1 MDLKK
6 VFFNPSLPVIIV
18 FYSRFENYD
27 NFWLVKTPGIKKN
40 IFPGVTI
47 HLANQKLL

>member
-27 NFWLVKTPGIKKN
+27 NFWLVKTPGIKKKTYSR
-40 IFPGVTI
+40 V
-47 HLANQKLL
+47 